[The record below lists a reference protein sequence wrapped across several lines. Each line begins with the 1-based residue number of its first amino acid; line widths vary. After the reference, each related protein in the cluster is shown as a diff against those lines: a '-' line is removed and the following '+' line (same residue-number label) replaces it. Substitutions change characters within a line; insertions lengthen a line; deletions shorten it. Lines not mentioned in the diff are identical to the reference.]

1 MDAYKIKIQNLINKR
16 QLSIQL
22 FSIVTGGVV
31 GLLFVKFELKTAIL
45 FAIGIYYSI
54 LLLSNYIKLDK
65 TIDKYTEKIEEEKW
79 YKLFYW

>member
-31 GLLFVKFELKTAIL
+31 GLLFVKFELKTAI
-45 FAIGIYYSI
+45 
-54 LLLSNYIKLDK
+54 
-65 TIDKYTEKIEEEKW
+65 
-79 YKLFYW
+79 

>member
-1 MDAYKIKIQNLINKR
+1 MDANKIKIQNLINKR

-22 FSIVTGGVV
+22 FSIVTGGVF

-45 FAIGIYYSI
+45 FVIGIYYSI

-65 TIDKYTEKIEEEKW
+65 TIDKYIAKVEEE
-79 YKLFYW
+79 L

>member
-1 MDAYKIKIQNLINKR
+1 MDANKIKIQNLINKR

-31 GLLFVKFELKTAIL
+31 GLLFVKFELKIAIL
-45 FAIGIYYSI
+45 FVIGIYHSI

-65 TIDKYTEKIEEEKW
+65 TIDKYIAKVEEE
-79 YKLFYW
+79 L